1 MRLRALLCPLLA
13 TLLAAPFAAMAQGAY
28 PSRAVRFVV
37 PYPAGGPADVVAR
50 AISPGMAA
58 ALGQPVVVENKGGA
72 GGHIAASEVARGAPD
87 GHAIVLTTIA
97 HNAAQ
102 SMYNNLSYD
111 PAKDLR
117 AVVLL
122 AESASVL
129 VVHPSVP
136 ANSVAEL
143 VALAKAQPGKLAYGS
158 AGMGSALHMAGELF
172 KMLSGTDLTHVPYKG
187 GAPAIADLLGGQ
199 IQVMFDTIPTALPHI
214 KAGKLR
220 PLGVTTTGRTPSM
233 PDMAP
238 IADTVPGYASVPWY
252 TMSIHSGAP
261 EAAVRRLNEVAN
273 AVLKLP
279 ELAPRWQALGLTP
292 LGGTPEVAA
301 QRNVVEEKRWS
312 QVIKAAGIKAQ

>member
-1 MRLRALLCPLLA
+1 MRFRALLCLVLVLPC
-13 TLLAAPFAAMAQGAY
+13 AAVAQSAY
-28 PSRAVRFVV
+28 PTRAVRFVV

-102 SMYNNLSYD
+102 SMYSNLNYD

-136 ANSVAEL
+136 AKSVAEL
-143 VALAKAQPGKLAYGS
+143 VALAKSQPGKLTYGS

-252 TMSIHSGAP
+252 TMSIHAGAP

-273 AVLKLP
+273 AVLRLP

-292 LGGTPEVAA
+292 LGGTQEVAA